1 MIKKFKSLNIT
12 EKIILFIT
20 TITYI
25 IITTRLF
32 LNSNTLTTGLE
43 SLISFLILM
52 LWLVLVNNF
61 KCVEKWFSKNEL
73 RILITIFC
81 GIIVLYFNSEMLISK
96 SFTNQIAKLMESFLI
111 SSIFIEINSKNL
123 IDSNDAVICMI
134 SLFLVP
140 TLIKSNTLPFI
151 VFLLIIYSVYVLT
164 GVIIQGIKDTKLKK
178 DFIVDVLGLII
189 AIISIIINII

>member
-52 LWLVLVNNF
+52 LWLV
-61 KCVEKWFSKNEL
+61 
-73 RILITIFC
+73 
-81 GIIVLYFNSEMLISK
+81 
-96 SFTNQIAKLMESFLI
+96 
-111 SSIFIEINSKNL
+111 
-123 IDSNDAVICMI
+123 
-134 SLFLVP
+134 
-140 TLIKSNTLPFI
+140 
-151 VFLLIIYSVYVLT
+151 
-164 GVIIQGIKDTKLKK
+164 
-178 DFIVDVLGLII
+178 
-189 AIISIIINII
+189 